1 MFDSETHYFD
11 THHDPHSLPVE
22 VLGSN
27 NSNEGGGGKRVSSSV
42 IIQDSNNN
50 TILSNPYSNNN
61 NPNLNQPAEESV
73 VAAAN
78 AMDFELDQQEAL
90 VHNPSS
96 VQTGDFDHSNNNWQ
110 VHQHHQEMQEMQD
123 QLQAEQYY
131 QQQLQNNLQCF
142 NYDPF
147 TQSSTPDLLNLLH
160 LPRCGSGGASSS
172 AASILPNSSI
182 SFHNNPLNFHTSP
195 LEIFGASNGNN
206 NEVIHGG
213 ENGSGRSSSI
223 LYDHPS
229 HHLNNLPPQ
238 PPIFRDLFQSLPQTY
253 GLSGSGA
260 GISSSSLFGGGM
272 DEREGSI
279 YHHHHDGDGNN
290 NGMRQ
295 FENSVLDFRRS
306 KNMNI
311 NDAGG
316 SSSTGGFRRASH
328 GTKHFTTEKQRRE
341 QFNEKYKALSLLVPN
356 PSKKQDRATVVQDA
370 IEYIKELRRTV
381 DELKILVDKKRCGS
395 RNKKLKPEDEAAAAS
410 GDMESS
416 TMKPTLNGSTDR
428 DQNSFNGP
436 VRSSWLQRKSKETEV
451 DVRIID
457 DDVTIKLIQRSKMNN
472 LLLVSRIIDELQLDL
487 LHVSGGCIGDHY
499 SFWFNTKI
507 NEGSSVYASAIAK
520 KLIEGVDKN
529 YAASKPE
536 NNY

>member
-11 THHDPHSLPVE
+11 PHSLPAGV
-22 VLGSN
+22 VGSN
-27 NSNEGGGGKRVSSSV
+27 NSNQGGGGGGGGRVSSSV
-42 IIQDSNNN
+42 IIQDSN
-50 TILSNPYSNNN
+50 TILSNPYN
-61 NPNLNQPAEESV
+61 NPNLNQSADESV

-78 AMDFELDQQEAL
+78 NTMDFELDQQDQGL
-90 VHNPSS
+90 VHDPSS
-96 VQTGDFDHSNNNWQ
+96 VQTGVFDHSNNNNW
-110 VHQHHQEMQEMQD
+110 HHHQEMQD
-123 QLQAEQYY
+123 QLQAEQFY
-131 QQQLQNNLQCF
+131 QHQQLQNNLQCF
-142 NYDPF
+142 NSNPF

-172 AASILPNSSI
+172 AASMLPNSSI
-182 SFHNNPLNFHTSP
+182 SFNNNPLNS
-195 LEIFGASNGNN
+195 LEIFGGSNGNN
-206 NEVIHGG
+206 NEGLHGG
-213 ENGSGRSSSI
+213 ENRSGGSSSI
-223 LYDHPS
+223 LYD
-229 HHLNNLPPQ
+229 HLNNLPPQ

-253 GLSGSGA
+253 GLNGSGA
-260 GISSSSLFGGGM
+260 GISSSSLFGGGI
-272 DEREGSI
+272 DERQGSI

-306 KNMNI
+306 NFNGGV
-311 NDAGG
+311 GG

-395 RNKKLKPEDEAAAAS
+395 RNKKLKTEAAAAAT

-416 TMKPTLNGSTDR
+416 TMKPATLNGNTDR

-472 LLLVSRIIDELQLDL
+472 LLLVSRIIDELELDL

-520 KLIEGVDKN
+520 KLIEGVDNK

>member
-11 THHDPHSLPVE
+11 PHSLPAGGL
-22 VLGSN
+22 LGSN
-27 NSNEGGGGKRVSSSV
+27 NSSNQGGGGERVSSSV
-42 IIQDSNNN
+42 IIQDSN
-50 TILSNPYSNNN
+50 TILSNPYN
-61 NPNLNQPAEESV
+61 NPNLNQSADESV

-78 AMDFELDQQEAL
+78 TMDFELDQQEGL
-90 VHNPSS
+90 VHDPSS
-96 VQTGDFDHSNNNWQ
+96 VQTGVFDHSNNNW
-110 VHQHHQEMQEMQD
+110 QHHQEMQEMQD
-123 QLQAEQYY
+123 QLQAEQFY

-142 NYDPF
+142 NSNPF

-160 LPRCGSGGASSS
+160 LPRCGSAGASSS
-172 AASILPNSSI
+172 AASRLPNSSI
-182 SFHNNPLNFHTSP
+182 SFNNNPLNFHTSS

-206 NEVIHGG
+206 NEGIHGG
-213 ENGSGRSSSI
+213 ENGSGGSSSI

-229 HHLNNLPPQ
+229 LHLNNLPPQ
-238 PPIFRDLFQSLPQTY
+238 PPIFRDLFQSFPQTY
-253 GLSGSGA
+253 GLNGSGA
-260 GISSSSLFGGGM
+260 GSSLFGGGI

-279 YHHHHDGDGNN
+279 YHHHHDGDGSN

-306 KNMNI
+306 KNINI
-311 NDAGG
+311 NGVGG
-316 SSSTGGFRRASH
+316 SSSTGGFRRASSH

-395 RNKKLKPEDEAAAAS
+395 RNKKLKTEDEAAAAAAAT

-416 TMKPTLNGSTDR
+416 TMKPTSNGNADR

>member
-11 THHDPHSLPVE
+11 THHDPSPPPHSLP
-22 VLGSN
+22 LGSN
-27 NSNEGGGGKRVSSSV
+27 NQGG
-42 IIQDSNNN
+42 DNNNNNN
-50 TILSNPYSNNN
+50 TILSNPSYSSNNN
-61 NPNLNQPAEESV
+61 NPNLNQSADESV

-78 AMDFELDQQEAL
+78 TMDFELDQQQQVL
-90 VHNPSS
+90 VHDPSS
-96 VQTGDFDHSNNNWQ
+96 VQNGAFDHSNNWE
-110 VHQHHQEMQEMQD
+110 VHQQHQHQQEMQEIQD
-123 QLQAEQYY
+123 QLQAEQFY

-142 NYDPF
+142 NSNPF
-147 TQSSTPDLLNLLH
+147 TQSSTPHLLNLLH

-172 AASILPNSSI
+172 PASMLPNSSI
-182 SFHNNPLNFHTSP
+182 SFSNNPLNNFHASS
-195 LEIFGASNGNN
+195 LEIFGNGHNN
-206 NEVIHGG
+206 DVIHGG
-213 ENGSGRSSSI
+213 ENGSAGGSSSI

-229 HHLNNLPPQ
+229 LHLNNLPPQ
-238 PPIFRDLFQSLPQTY
+238 PPIFRDLFQTLPQTY
-253 GLSGSGA
+253 GLNGSGA
-260 GISSSSLFGGGM
+260 GISSSSLFGGGI
-272 DEREGSI
+272 DIEREGSV
-279 YHHHHDGDGNN
+279 YHHHHQDGDS
-290 NGMRQ
+290 NGMRSQ

-306 KNMNI
+306 KNINI
-311 NDAGG
+311 NGAGG

-356 PSKKQDRATVVQDA
+356 PSKQDRATVVQDA

-395 RNKKLKPEDEAAAAS
+395 RNKKLKTEDEAAAAAAA

-457 DDVTIKLIQRSKMNN
+457 DDVTIKLIQRSQMNN
-472 LLLVSRIIDELQLDL
+472 LLLVSRIIDELGLDL
-487 LHVSGGCIGDHY
+487 LHVSGGSIGDHY